1 MFKTPLD
8 PIVALLLLSPTVCV
22 CIFVNFVSEYVK
34 WAKIIEDLLSDI
46 FSPVSVEQ
54 INGEMDK
61 HEKFGFITLF
71 TDFLRM
77 VGYDPCVLVVTSAA
91 NTLFQEWG
99 CNARVLGMIG
109 RYVICT
115 SWIMFVKRALSIFL
129 PSTRQSNKPSEATM
143 GINAVIPSLSPDRQ
157 PIRAERIPTT

>member
-1 MFKTPLD
+1 MYIRQK
-8 PIVALLLLSPTVCV
+8 IE
-22 CIFVNFVSEYVK
+22 SECAK

-115 SWIMFVKRALSIFL
+115 SWILFVKLEYLYTEHLAAHRISQHICADQL
-129 PSTRQSNKPSEATM
+129 PN
-143 GINAVIPSLSPDRQ
+143 IPEHASRTQ
-157 PIRAERIPTT
+157 TQ